1 MKSRG
6 HPIRGAI
13 AGLFFGLF
21 LSLDLLIFGVVA
33 LDANILALLPILG
46 LLAGTALGMTA
57 PMKRRR
63 AVATV
68 AAAAA
73 PDAPASDA
81 AAEAA
86 PTLASAGPA
95 PIEPLTPA

>member
-1 MKSRG
+1 MKSKG

-33 LDANILALLPILG
+33 LDSNVLAILPLLG
-46 LLAGTALGMTA
+46 LVAGIALGMTA
-57 PMKRRR
+57 PVKRRSAR
-63 AVATV
+63 PAVV
-68 AAAAA
+68 AAPADAA
-73 PDAPASDA
+73 PSEA

-86 PTLASAGPA
+86 PAMASAEPA
-95 PIEPLTPA
+95 PMEPLTPA